1 MNHTG
6 GVTITLRRAKAYC
19 DRQRKESR
27 ISWIRLAAIVV
38 LSGRVMFSRIAISVV
53 LASALLLSGA
63 RLPAASCILSNA
75 PSEKACTMTCC
86 ANQTCCETSH
96 QRTGPPVQPL
106 AKATSDQPNIATLC
120 STVVAVVF
128 NQAAADSFVFSSAE
142 CSAHSPPPLALICIR
157 LI

>member
-1 MNHTG
+1 
-6 GVTITLRRAKAYC
+6 
-19 DRQRKESR
+19 
-27 ISWIRLAAIVV
+27 
-38 LSGRVMFSRIAISVV
+38 MFSRIAISVV

-106 AKATSDQPNIATLC
+106 AKASSDQPNIATLC
-120 STVVAVVF
+120 STVAAVF
-128 NQAAADSFVFSSAE
+128 DQAATELFVFSSAE
-142 CSAHSPPPLALICIR
+142 LTAHSPPPLALICIR